1 MKVFF
6 FASEPSNER
15 ERQGVVTLR
24 DVLERSGVQTIT
36 KDARVEEVFPDTF
49 RQMEAA
55 GETFLDHVS
64 GIVVEGSRNDSE
76 VGYLLAYSIAQRK
89 PVLLLLEK
97 GKAKRNPM
105 ESFGSS
111 TFPKNVTIAY
121 YTDATREATLL
132 AFLRSLGDIEYRE
145 APTIKFTLRIT
156 PRIEQFLH
164 FKTHNTKM
172 TKADF
177 LRDVILKDHIESDE
191 QFRQYVTKNKR
202 DD

>member
-1 MKVFF
+1 MNVFF
-6 FASEPSNER
+6 YAGEPRNDAER
-15 ERQGVVTLR
+15 EGTNALR
-24 DVLERSGVQTIT
+24 DVLERSGVRTIT

-49 RQMEAA
+49 RQMEAR

-64 GIVVEGSRNDSE
+64 GIVVEGSRDDSE
-76 VGYLLAYSIAQRK
+76 VGYLLAYGIAQRK

-105 ESFGSS
+105 ESFGSR

-132 AFLRSLGDIEYRE
+132 GFLRSLGDIEYRE

-177 LRDVILKDHIESDE
+177 LRDVILKDHIDGDE
-191 QFRQYVTKNKR
+191 QFRQYVSKSKR
-202 DD
+202 EP